1 MEENAPPQKQLKATI
16 SVTLEVGLANW
27 MDTWARDRGMSRS
40 AVVAEALDLL
50 RDAQEIGR

>member
-1 MEENAPPQKQLKATI
+1 MEENLLPPKQLKATI
-16 SVTLEVGLANW
+16 SVTLEVGLATW
-27 MDTWARDRGMSRS
+27 MDAWALERGMSRS